1 MVSKDNSM
9 SIDIIL
15 HISFKLLYSDASS
28 IAKYLS
34 GETGFFRRCNNEPS
48 ALVERIMGRGK
59 IDAGLLAM
67 KKGPYWPLYNNLIW

>member
-1 MVSKDNSM
+1 M

-34 GETGFFRRCNNEPS
+34 GETGFFRPCNNEPS
-48 ALVERIMGRGK
+48 ALVERIMGGK
-59 IDAGLLAM
+59 KRCWFIGNEKGAVLA
-67 KKGPYWPLYNNLIW
+67 PL